1 MTERRA
7 RRARQ
12 RSHVPLYA
20 IPAGT
25 GCAGR
30 RIGTDTTCVRCR
42 SPALVRWVVGDP
54 AERMT
59 PGPTM
64 LPCQRADVKCAAH

>member
-12 RSHVPLYA
+12 RSHVPLFA
-20 IPAGT
+20 IPVGT
-25 GCAGR
+25 GCEGR
-30 RIGTDTTCVRCR
+30 RVGTDTRCVRFR
-42 SPALVRWVVGDP
+42 SPPIVLWVFGDP

-59 PGPTM
+59 PGPPM
-64 LPCQRADVKCAAH
+64 LPGQRADVKCAAH